1 LIVFKDVRLR
11 PCKFKP
17 ELGRNDNW
25 RLTAI
30 EMLKFFDWSYRAGAK
45 LADELQYVPMP
56 KDVVQMI
63 ESAWAEFA
71 LCRYYRRPSIP
82 GRRDGL
88 VWRLNSRRRLWYSY
102 VRDTLLEGASFEQ
115 AAEEPAIANGF
126 REPRMQRIPRID
138 HDFHV
143 NKIPI
148 VAVTEGRGAQDM
160 VALVLRRK
168 IG

>member
-1 LIVFKDVRLR
+1 MPVLNWEMQPKLPTRNYPNGSLWRMAILV
-11 PCKFKP
+11 
-17 ELGRNDNW
+17 GR
-25 RLTAI
+25 
-30 EMLKFFDWSYRAGAK
+30 
-45 LADELQYVPMP
+45 
-56 KDVVQMI
+56 
-63 ESAWAEFA
+63 
-71 LCRYYRRPSIP
+71 
-82 GRRDGL
+82 
-88 VWRLNSRRRLWYSY
+88 Y
-102 VRDTLLEGASFEQ
+102 VRDTHLEGTSFEQ
-115 AAEEPAIANGF
+115 AAEEPAIAYGF